1 MIALVHVTCSSM
13 SEAQR
18 IAAAL
23 LRARLVACANWWP
36 VHSHYRWRGKLERAR
51 EVMLELKTL
60 PKLVSAV
67 RREIKKQ
74 HSYELP
80 VITVSRV
87 EVDPIVQLW
96 VRNDVG

>member
-23 LRARLVACANWWP
+23 LRARMVACTNRWP

-60 PKLVSAV
+60 PKFAAAV
-67 RREIKKQ
+67 RREIKNQ

-80 VITVSRV
+80 VITVLRV
-87 EVDPIVQLW
+87 EVDAAVERW
-96 VRNDVG
+96 VRKETS